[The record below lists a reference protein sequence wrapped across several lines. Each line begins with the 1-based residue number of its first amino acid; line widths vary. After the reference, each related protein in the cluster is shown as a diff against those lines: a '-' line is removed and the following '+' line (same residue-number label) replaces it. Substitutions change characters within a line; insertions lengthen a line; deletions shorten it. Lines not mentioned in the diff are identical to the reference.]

1 MGHIKKYNH
10 ILVTI
15 IIITGLFAATAIF
28 PLVTSKHTPQQ
39 NTLTPDNN
47 NSFGT
52 AAELSN
58 GVEVKGSVNMNDDL
72 YDYFKVN
79 LQRVGR
85 DSDYMYMNI
94 SVTDAFGGM
103 LVTFFNPEKYIIGK
117 DVVITSVRNPLL
129 RNIHACYSGYYYIRI
144 EANPIIPINTN
155 YAITVAWSMQRIT
168 TDNDNTNDTATPIT
182 TSSNFGFMRP
192 ESDYLDLFNV
202 TLLVNE
208 NSSQGIEATVSDEDN
223 LYLAVFK
230 PDGTLRMMSDF
241 IATDDA
247 DDEYIKFAADQNGTY
262 RIAAGVSSAPVF
274 PFLLYWLNLTVVSGI
289 PPDRD
294 YTEELAT
301 RVYNG
306 TILNNSFGSDFD
318 VFDFYVIKLNKSDK
332 LTVSI
337 LYDDGGPGDLN
348 MEIYELD
355 QNPINATPVRNESKG
370 LWTSAVADKDN
381 TDYYIKVQNQN
392 LSKFVN
398 YTIYFSLVG
407 DNLWF
412 EPMVRNNTNLDFSML
427 EDGVDMSHVNLN
439 DIFFDPD
446 STITF
451 SSPSHPTGDGEN
463 IDMEILANGTV
474 KFMPHENFYGYER
487 FNFSASDDKAKKL
500 YWEVNVTV
508 VPVNDPPQ
516 FEPIVNQVWTQD
528 VPVNMVLTVLD
539 VDNSMFGF
547 DDNSSLFDVDMVNKS
562 INFTPTNK
570 DVGIHHINITATD
583 GQYDTFVNF
592 MAVINNVN
600 DPPTFVSIGNQPAQP
615 NGFVELTVQEDTW
628 NNFSVKVSDPDIEIG
643 IEDSNVFKTNFT
655 DPAFKLDKS
664 TGNISFFP
672 LQKHV
677 NMGWVRVLINV
688 SDNKGGYDLQ
698 WLNITVLN
706 INDPPEEPQIVL
718 GYFKELTVNC
728 SVSEVSDEDGD
739 TLIYTWDFGDQTEI
753 IHTGLY
759 ANHTYPQP
767 GEYTIRI
774 RVTDGQGG
782 KAEATLDVEVPIEKS
797 SGNGKD
803 NDTDDKNDTKPDT
816 DSDNDN
822 LPDWWEEKYFGNLTY
837 GKNDDV
843 DVDKFT
849 NIEEYKAGTDPTK
862 KTDRPFDDSGKKGED
877 DEGYTENEDPLSM
890 FYLLGIVV
898 LIVIII
904 ILLFF
909 LFIIRKQRYDDQD
922 VLTGTSTTSGGIDE
936 YDGVEDTDIFYC
948 PECDEEIYE
957 DDLECPN
964 CGYDLEDYD
973 FEGVYEDE
981 GEYEG
986 KDEDDWEWDEEDE
999 YVDDYEDFDYHRRPR
1014 VSSRRKFYK
1023 RSSKM
1028 STRND
1033 RSRGRGIGRGRTEYE
1048 DYDYED
1054 EDEYYE
1060 DEDDY
1065 YEEDEEDYY
1074 EDEDGDYEYE
1084 DEEDEEED
1092 EEDEEDEEE
1101 DEDEDYEDE
1110 REDYI
1115 TDWH

>member
-1 MGHIKKYNH
+1 MGLIKENIRLLFT
-10 ILVTI
+10 IL
-15 IIITGLFAATAIF
+15 IITGLFVATVII
-28 PLVTSKHTPQQ
+28 PNVTSKLTPQQ
-39 NTLTPDNN
+39 NPLTPDNN

-58 GVEVKGSVNMNDDL
+58 AVEVKGSVNMNDDM
-72 YDYFKVN
+72 YDYYKVN
-79 LQRVGR
+79 LRRVGR
-85 DSDYMYMNI
+85 DSDYLQMNI
-94 SVTDAFGGM
+94 SVTDAFGGF

-117 DVVITSVRNPLL
+117 DVVISSVRNPLY

-144 EANPIIPINTN
+144 EANPIVPFNTN
-155 YAITVAWSMQRIT
+155 YAITVTWSMQRIN
-168 TDNDNTNDTATPIT
+168 TDSDNTNDTAQSVGTG
-182 TSSNFGFMRP
+182 SHFNFMRP
-192 ESDYLDLFNV
+192 ETDYLDLFNV
-202 TLLVNE
+202 TLLVDG
-208 NSSQGIEATVSDEDN
+208 NSGQGVEATVSDEDN
-223 LYLAVFK
+223 LYLAVYK
-230 PDGTLRMMSDF
+230 PDGTLRMMSDY

-262 RIAAGVSSAPVF
+262 RFAAGVASAPALS
-274 PFLLYWLNLTVVSGI
+274 FLLYWLNLTIVSDI
-289 PPDRD
+289 PPDKD

-318 VFDFYVIKLNKSDK
+318 VYDFYVIELNQSDK

-337 LYDDGGPGDLN
+337 LYKDGGPGDLN
-348 MEIYELD
+348 MEIYELG
-355 QNPINATPVRNESKG
+355 QSIINATPVRNESKG

-381 TDYYIKVQNQN
+381 TDYYIKVKNQN
-392 LSKFVN
+392 LSRLVD

-412 EPMVRNNTNLDFSML
+412 EPMIRNNTNLDFSMP
-427 EDGVDMSHVNLN
+427 EDTVDVSHVNLY

-446 STITF
+446 SPITF

-463 IDMEILANGTV
+463 IDIEIYSNGTV

-487 FNFSASDDKAKKL
+487 FNFSATDNKAKKL

-508 VPVNDPPQ
+508 LPVNDPPQ
-516 FEPIVNQVWTQD
+516 FESINNQVWTQD
-528 VPVNMVLTVLD
+528 EPVKMFLTVLD
-539 VDNSMFGF
+539 VDNSFFGF
-547 DDNSSLFDVDMVNKS
+547 DDNTSLFDVDSVNKS
-562 INFTPTNK
+562 ISFTPTNK
-570 DVGIHHINITATD
+570 DVGIHHINITAND
-583 GQYDTFVNF
+583 GQHETFVNF

-600 DPPTFVSIGNQPAQP
+600 DPPYFVKIGNQPVQP
-615 NGFVELTVQEDTW
+615 NRMVELTVQEDAW
-628 NNFSVKVSDPDIEIG
+628 NNFSVKVSDPDHDIG
-643 IEDSNVFKTNFT
+643 IIDKLIFKTNFS
-655 DPAFKLDKS
+655 DPAFHVNRT

-677 NMGWVRVLINV
+677 NLGWVRVLINV
-688 SDNKGGYDLQ
+688 SDNKGGFDLQ

-718 GYFKELTVNC
+718 GYYKELTVNC
-728 SVSEVSDEDGD
+728 SVSEVLDEDGD
-739 TLIYTWDFGDQTEI
+739 TLIYTWDFGDETEI
-753 IHTGLY
+753 THTGLY
-759 ANHTYPQP
+759 ANHTYPQQ

-782 KAEATLDVEVPIEKS
+782 KTEATLDVKVPIEKS
-797 SGNGKD
+797 SGDGKD

-816 DSDNDN
+816 DTDNDN

-843 DVDKFT
+843 DIDKFT
-849 NIEEYKAGTDPTK
+849 NFEEYKAGTDPTK
-862 KTDRPFDDSGKKGED
+862 KTDRPFDDSDKVGED
-877 DEGYTENEDPLSM
+877 GESYKEIEDPLSM

-909 LFIIRKQRYDDQD
+909 IFIIRKQGVDDQD
-922 VLTGTSTTSGGIDE
+922 MLAGTSITPGMDM
-936 YDGVEDTDIFYC
+936 DTRYENETEMFYC

-973 FEGVYEDE
+973 FEGVYEEE

-986 KDEDDWEWDEEDE
+986 KDEDDWEWDEEYDYE
-999 YVDDYEDFDYHRRPR
+999 DDYEDEYDDFDYHGRPR

-1023 RSSKM
+1023 RSEKM
-1028 STRND
+1028 SGRD
-1033 RSRGRGIGRGRTEYE
+1033 GRGGGRERERDRGRRRYEEDYE
-1048 DYDYED
+1048 DEFYDSEYDDEDYYYEDDEEEYYDD
-1054 EDEYYE
+1054 EDEYYNE
-1060 DEDDY
+1060 
-1065 YEEDEEDYY
+1065 
-1074 EDEDGDYEYE
+1074 
-1084 DEEDEEED
+1084 EEDEEE
-1092 EEDEEDEEE
+1092 E
-1101 DEDEDYEDE
+1101 
-1110 REDYI
+1110 YI
-1115 TDWH
+1115 TEWH